1 MSHDLQL
8 DTDAVLYSQS
18 VMLLFLQQ
26 VANRSITEIYGIMN
40 APPDGECAMCRDLH
54 QMYGPMSQLSE
65 SVYTLSTPTW
75 PPFMSSLVL
84 AFCASALVLHS
95 S

>member
-40 APPDGECAMCRDLH
+40 APPDGEYAMCRDLH
-54 QMYGPMSQLSE
+54 QM
-65 SVYTLSTPTW
+65 
-75 PPFMSSLVL
+75 
-84 AFCASALVLHS
+84 
-95 S
+95 